1 MSLDKYWEK
10 RDFEITAEPRGEV
23 IKSSETLSFFIQR
36 HHASRLHYDFRLEL
50 DGTLKSWAVPKGPSL
65 DPSDKRLAVHVEDH
79 PLTYG
84 SFEGRIPKGQYG
96 AGGVVLWDKGIW
108 IPIGDPKVDYQKGNL
123 KFELLG
129 EKLSG
134 KWALVRMKK
143 KSDEDDKQ
151 DSWLLIK
158 EKDDHAKSGQ
168 AANVTENRAESVLNL
183 KTKTVEKTKTTSAS
197 SKTQTK
203 QPNTEKI
210 PDKISPQLATL
221 VSEAPV
227 GEEWI
232 SEVKFD
238 GYRALSR
245 IESGKVKMFTRNGHD
260 WTKQWKM
267 IAEQLEKLPIDNAWV
282 DGEVV
287 AVKDGKIN
295 FGALSNYDVNNPKD
309 DIQLKYYIFDLIYL
323 NGQDISS
330 LRLLDRKLLLKEILS
345 SQTDHSILKYSE
357 HNTGAVKLSFE
368 STCKLGLE
376 GIIVKN
382 PAAPYV
388 QARTKN
394 WLKLKCSKRQ
404 EFIIGGF
411 TKPAGSRSGF
421 GALLLGY
428 YSEQKEFIYA
438 GRVGTGFNVQV
449 INNLMEQFKSLKLTT
464 AAFVNPPKGYQTKG
478 ITWLKPKL
486 VCEVK
491 FAEWTEDNVL
501 RHPSYVGLREDK
513 TASKISREIE
523 IDASSIDAKSTS
535 ELESDDE
542 SSTKAEMATNKKS
555 KIMSNVETKTKI
567 LLTHPERVI
576 YTSEKITKSDVADYY
591 LKISEWLMPHLIDR
605 PLSLLRCPD
614 GAEKACFFQKH
625 LDELNFKFVKRIE
638 VDSDDKGKYLIANE
652 IDAVMELVQLGVI
665 EFHTWGSKLGDL
677 NKPDRLTFDLNP
689 DLSLPWEKVK
699 YGALLIKCML
709 DTMELQ
715 SFIKTTGGKGLHI
728 VVPIKPKHDFS
739 VIKAFTK
746 GIANYL
752 AETIP
757 SHFTA
762 VMSKE
767 KRKNKIFIDYLRNGK
782 ESTAIAAYS
791 LRARAGATISTPITW
806 EELKEEE
813 SPDRFKLL
821 NIFERMSV
829 LDNDPWSQYKNT
841 QIISPSLL
849 KTYS

>member
-84 SFEGRIPKGQYG
+84 SFEGSIPKGQYG
-96 AGGVVLWDKGIW
+96 AGDVVLWDKGVW
-108 IPIGDPKVDYQKGNL
+108 IPLGNPEDEYKKGNL

-143 KSDEDDKQ
+143 KSDDDDKQ
-151 DSWLLIK
+151 DNWLLIK
-158 EKDDHAKSGQ
+158 EKDDHAKSGPS
-168 AANVTENRAESVLNL
+168 ANVTENRPESVLNL
-183 KTKTVEKTKTTSAS
+183 KSKTVKKTKTSTP
-197 SKTQTK
+197 SKTESK

-221 VSEAPV
+221 ISEVPV

-232 SEVKFD
+232 TEMKFD

-245 IESGKVKMFTRNGHD
+245 IEAGKVNMFTRNGHD
-260 WTKQWKM
+260 WTKQWKV
-267 IAEQLEKLPIDNAWV
+267 IAEQLEKLPIDNAWI

-295 FGALSNYDVNNPKD
+295 FGALSNYDVNNPKN
-309 DIQLKYYIFDLIYL
+309 DIQLKYYVFDLIYL

-345 SQTDHSILKYSE
+345 SQPDHAILKYSE
-357 HNTGAVKLSFE
+357 HNSSAVKVSFD

-382 PAAPYV
+382 PAAPYA
-388 QARTKN
+388 QTRTKN

-404 EFIIGGF
+404 EFVIGGF
-411 TKPAGSRSGF
+411 TEPAGSRLGF
-421 GALLLGY
+421 GALLIGY
-428 YSEQKEFIYA
+428 YSDQKEFIYA
-438 GRVGTGFNVQV
+438 GRVGTGFNLQV
-449 INNLMEQFKSLKLTT
+449 IDHLMQQFKALKLTS
-464 AAFVNPPKGYQTKG
+464 AAFVNPPKGYQAKG

-513 TASKISREIE
+513 TASNIRREVEMNAISL
-523 IDASSIDAKSTS
+523 DAKKTV
-535 ELESDDE
+535 ELESEDDIINQAE
-542 SSTKAEMATNKKS
+542 KAPNTKS
-555 KIMSNVETKTKI
+555 KIKGKVETKTNI
-567 LLTHPERVI
+567 VITHPERVI
-576 YTSEKITKSDVADYY
+576 YTPEKITKSDVADYY
-591 LKISEWLMPHLIDR
+591 LEISEWLMPHLIDR

-625 LDELNFKFVKRIE
+625 LDELNFKYVKRIK
-638 VDSDDKGKYLIANE
+638 VDNDDKGQYLVANQ
-652 IDAVMELVQLGVI
+652 IDAVLELVQLGVI
-665 EFHTWGSKLGDL
+665 EFHTWGSKVSNL
-677 NKPDRLTFDLNP
+677 NKPDRLTFDLDP
-689 DLSLPWEKVK
+689 DLSLPWEQVK
-699 YGALLIKCML
+699 QGAFLIKCML
-709 DTMELQ
+709 DTMELE
-715 SFIKTTGGKGLHI
+715 SFIKSTGGKGLHI
-728 VVPIKPKHDFS
+728 VVPIKPQHDFS
-739 VIKAFTK
+739 IIKAFTK

-752 AETIP
+752 ADTIP
-757 SHFTA
+757 SHFIA

-782 ESTAIAAYS
+782 ESTAVAAFS
-791 LRARAGATISTPITW
+791 LRARSGATISTPITW
-806 EELKEEE
+806 EELNAEE
-813 SPDRFKLL
+813 SPDRFRLL
-821 NIFERMSV
+821 NIFDRMSEI
-829 LDNDPWSQYKNT
+829 DKNPWNQYENK
-841 QIISPSLL
+841 QVISASML